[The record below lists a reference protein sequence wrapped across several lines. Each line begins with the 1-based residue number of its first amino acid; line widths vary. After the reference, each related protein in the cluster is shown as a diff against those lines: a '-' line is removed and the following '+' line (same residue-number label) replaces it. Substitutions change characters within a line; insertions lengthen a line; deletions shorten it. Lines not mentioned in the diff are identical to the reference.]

1 MRIIVVGILLSPIW
15 ASQPA
20 AGQTTLGSVVPEFAA
35 TQAVATP
42 DAGQEQAEFRTL
54 DESIQNLKTLVMNLN
69 RDLFLLE
76 EELLFPA
83 NTQVAI
89 FVSMDVGEFF
99 DLDSVQI
106 KLNDQNVANYLYTS
120 REVDAEPIELDSR
133 ELGAPSLAGA
143 DGQRRGERAGSDDL
157 AGPDRLELRLV
168 LQHRYEVRGGE
179 QRGVEHVRAAAT
191 CLHHAVPRERDRKG
205 PQLRD
210 EAGQFGDKPFRT
222 DDERTVQAEP
232 RDGVGRLELPV
243 REVALHDLTAVSD
256 PVDARQEL
264 RFVPCDCRRAL
275 EMKHDLR
282 LDPR

>member
-15 ASQPA
+15 ASHPA

-120 REVDAEPIELDSR
+120 REVDALIRGGVQQLYLGNMKAGQHELVAIFTGHGPHERDYRRGATIVFDKGIGPKYIELSISDR
-133 ELGAPSLAGA
+133 E
-143 DGQRRGERAGSDDL
+143 QK
-157 AGPDRLELRLV
+157 
-168 LQHRYEVRGGE
+168 LQPE
-179 QRGVEHVRAAAT
+179 
-191 CLHHAVPRERDRKG
+191 
-205 PQLRD
+205 
-210 EAGQFGDKPFRT
+210 
-222 DDERTVQAEP
+222 
-232 RDGVGRLELPV
+232 
-243 REVALHDLTAVSD
+243 
-256 PVDARQEL
+256 
-264 RFVPCDCRRAL
+264 FVVT
-275 EMKHDLR
+275 EWE
-282 LDPR
+282 

>member
-35 TQAVATP
+35 TQAVAMP
-42 DAGQEQAEFRTL
+42 DAGHEQAEFRTL

-120 REVDAEPIELDSR
+120 REVDALIRGGVQQLYLGNMKAGQHELVAIFTGHGPHERDYRRGATIVFDKGIGPKYIELSISDR
-133 ELGAPSLAGA
+133 E
-143 DGQRRGERAGSDDL
+143 QK
-157 AGPDRLELRLV
+157 
-168 LQHRYEVRGGE
+168 LQPE
-179 QRGVEHVRAAAT
+179 
-191 CLHHAVPRERDRKG
+191 
-205 PQLRD
+205 
-210 EAGQFGDKPFRT
+210 
-222 DDERTVQAEP
+222 
-232 RDGVGRLELPV
+232 
-243 REVALHDLTAVSD
+243 
-256 PVDARQEL
+256 
-264 RFVPCDCRRAL
+264 FVVT
-275 EMKHDLR
+275 EWE
-282 LDPR
+282 